1 MILRRFN
8 LDDIDKCNT
17 LEDVFEM
24 MGIGMKE
31 DSKQDLN
38 IRNKEVFGNRAYY
51 NNMIMNDATF
61 NRIYEHLKPL
71 GTKRKNK
78 SGNYMPSEAALLWMN
93 YSPVSNG
100 PRFKQVSEIAGGIP
114 EDILVIITPDD
125 SIYIEDP
132 NLPKEEE

>member
-24 MGIGMKE
+24 MGVGLTD

-38 IRNKEVFGNRAYY
+38 IHNKTAFGRRAYY
-51 NNMIMNDATF
+51 YNMIMNEKTF
-61 NRIYEHLKPL
+61 RRIYDHLAPL
-71 GTKRKNK
+71 GEKRLNK
-78 SGNYMPSEAALLWMN
+78 SGKTMPSVAALQWSN
-93 YSPVSNG
+93 YAPVSNG
-100 PRFKQVSEIAGGIP
+100 PRFEQVSEIAGGIP
-114 EDILVIITPDD
+114 EDILAIITPDD